1 MPQVKQ
7 KRMNEEFNLWEL
19 TTLRRNFEMSN
30 LKNELEIEGYIDKLS
45 SSSSVDKYG
54 YEYITFILHY
64 PRNNKK
70 DNYFRCRIIDDPKL
84 IKKVQSLGN
93 NQFVMVKGELIDYM
107 QGGVPKTNIIVKELK
122 QL

>member
-1 MPQVKQ
+1 
-7 KRMNEEFNLWEL
+7 
-19 TTLRRNFEMSN
+19 MSN